1 MTFGLLLLFEHQND
15 FQDTLEKQLNLIK
28 LFDKVIDRVWVTEH
42 HYNPLRVNSTPLMIL
57 NHIAKYTN
65 KDLGI
70 ATLLLGLY
78 DPVYTAESISVLSN
92 LINRKLYIG
101 TAKGGRS
108 EVKNSHLNLTE
119 ELARKYLLSNLKI
132 VQPLLKN
139 ESVIFNTKEF
149 CISPKTNKPI
159 ELSIASLNE
168 ELIKYAALQNIPLMA
183 GHKWSIE
190 KIKNMILIYEKY
202 HPTNQKPSIILSRMF
217 CPTANKKEVIE
228 SIKEN
233 TIKQRKIVS
242 KFNKNHEPKI
252 LDKKI
257 FEESLIDTK
266 EEIQN
271 KLLFFKDLGVTHII
285 LRPIDY
291 QLNSNDI
298 KISLGIKND
307 NSKFIK
313 QKENI

>member
-42 HYNPLRVNSTPLMIL
+42 HYNPLRVNSAPLMIL

-159 ELSIASLNE
+159 EFSIASLNE

-217 CPTANKKEVIE
+217 CPTTNKKEVIE

-233 TIKQRKIVS
+233 MTKQRKIVS
-242 KFNKNHEPKI
+242 TFNKNHEPKI
-252 LDKKI
+252 LDEKI

-271 KLLFFKDLGVTHII
+271 KLAFFKNLGVTHII
-285 LRPIDY
+285 LRPIEH

-298 KISLGIKND
+298 EISLGIK
-307 NSKFIK
+307 K
-313 QKENI
+313 

>member
-1 MTFGLLLLFEHQND
+1 MTFGLLLLFEYQND
-15 FQDTLEKQLNLIK
+15 FQDTLQKQLNLIK

-42 HYNPLRVNSTPLMIL
+42 HYNPLRVNSAPLMIL

-78 DPVYTAESISVLSN
+78 DPVYTAESISMLSN

-101 TAKGGRS
+101 IAKGGRS

-119 ELARKYLLSNLKI
+119 ELARKYLLSNLKTI
-132 VQPLLKN
+132 QPLLKN
-139 ESVIFNTKEF
+139 ESIIFNTKEF
-149 CISPKTNKPI
+149 TLSPKTDKPI
-159 ELSIASLNE
+159 EFSIASLNE
-168 ELIKYAALQNIPLMA
+168 ELIKYSALQNIPLMA

-190 KIKNMILIYEKY
+190 KIKKMILIYEKH

-217 CPTANKKEVIE
+217 CPTTNKKDVIE
-228 SIKEN
+228 SVKEN
-233 TIKQRKIVS
+233 MTKQRKIVS
-242 KFNKNHEPKI
+242 KFNKNHEPKL
-252 LDKKI
+252 LDEMI

-266 EEIQN
+266 EEIQK
-271 KLLFFKDLGVTHII
+271 KLAFFKSLGVTHII

-291 QLNSNDI
+291 QLNSNNI
-298 KISLGIKND
+298 EFALGIKND
-307 NSKFIK
+307 NSKLI
-313 QKENI
+313 